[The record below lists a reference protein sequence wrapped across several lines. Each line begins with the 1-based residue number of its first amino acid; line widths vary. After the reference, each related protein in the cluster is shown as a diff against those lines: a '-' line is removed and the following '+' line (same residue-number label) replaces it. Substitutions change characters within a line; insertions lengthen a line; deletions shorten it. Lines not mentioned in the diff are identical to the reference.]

1 MTKYLI
7 VYNPTAGKNS
17 KRKKLEDVVAV
28 LSDGGN
34 TVETYVTSAR
44 GDAAERAKSA
54 ADFDVVAVVGGD
66 GTLNEVLNG
75 LLTIPEESRPAVV
88 YVAGGTTNQTAQ
100 AFGLPT
106 DLKGIKDLLQ
116 NGEYRP
122 CDLGCFNGRAYIDVC
137 AFGYGAESSLR
148 TPQKLKNKFGF
159 FAFVLKQIRYLF
171 HLRRI
176 PMRVRYDGNVLLGEF
191 VFGNL
196 VNTAMISSFVR
207 LEDVGVKMDDGY
219 LDLILIDDTVHFF
232 GLLAA
237 MIRLARKKFN
247 SNLLYHLPGKK
258 FELEFFGER
267 SFLIDGE
274 RVNATDKAYI
284 EVLPHCFKLLVPK
297 RRA

>member
-28 LSDGGN
+28 LSDGGKN
-34 TVETYVTSAR
+34 EVDTFVTEKR
-44 GDAAERAKSA
+44 GDATEKAKRAA
-54 ADFDVVAVVGGD
+54 PYDVIAVVGGD

-75 LLTIPEESRPAVV
+75 ILTIDESDRPAVV

-106 DLKGIKDLLQ
+106 DLKGLSALLQ
-116 NGEYRP
+116 KGEYRP
-122 CDLGCFNGRAYIDVC
+122 VDLGQFEDRAFIDVV

-148 TPQKLKNKFGF
+148 TPQKLKNKVGF
-159 FAFVLKQIRYLF
+159 FAFVLNQIRYLF

-176 PMRVRYDGNVLLGEF
+176 PMRIRHDGETRIGEF

-196 VNTAMISSFVR
+196 LNVAMISSFVH
-207 LEDVGVKMDDGY
+207 LDDVGVKMDDGR

-232 GLLAA
+232 GLLHY
-237 MIRLARKKFN
+237 MIRLARKKLN
-247 SNLLYHLPGKK
+247 QKKIYHIPGKE

-267 SFLIDGE
+267 SFLVDGE
-274 RVNATDKAYI
+274 RVNVIDRAHV
-284 EVLPHCFKLLVPK
+284 EVLPHAIKLLLPRLV
-297 RRA
+297 